1 MLCHRE
7 NRKMIL
13 DKDIVTLDWKAFSFY
28 KTLFRWMCC
37 WVLAS
42 TLNSF
47 NFCFGI
53 FSYYILIS
61 LGSAVSSQNMSVLCK
76 LFLGVYM
83 SCPLIDRE
91 LIQCVFLWT
100 WLRNMNKWTIP
111 CTILS
116 QVCDVSVF
124 PCGKAFPPPH
134 YVISLLPFAADGKGH
149 PHSSWFTSIY
159 TCT

>member
-1 MLCHRE
+1 MTQQSVLCRRE

-13 DKDIVTLDWKAFSFY
+13 DKDIVTLDWKASSFS

-53 FSYYILIS
+53 FSYLWFLQFPLKTCQYS
-61 LGSAVSSQNMSVLCK
+61 K
-76 LFLGVYM
+76 LFLGVYV

-91 LIQCVFLWT
+91 LIQCVLLWT
-100 WLRNMNKWTIP
+100 CLRNMNKWTIP

-134 YVISLLPFAADGKGH
+134 YVISLLPFAADDKGH
-149 PHSSWFTSIY
+149 PRSSCFTSIY
-159 TCT
+159 TFT